1 MRTYT
6 GRGTLAAALRIIHTE
21 VLYVLGVWQWFSIL
35 QSHADAS
42 RAADLGYPKGALPAE
57 EELVGTLLSEHLSE
71 H

>member
-6 GRGTLAAALRIIHTE
+6 GRGTLTAALRIIHTE

-35 QSHADAS
+35 HSHADAS
-42 RAADLGYPKGALPAE
+42 RVADLGYLKGALPAG
-57 EELVGTLLSEHLSE
+57 EELVGTLLSEHLPE